1 MLHVCGVRGLGV
13 SLAAASR
20 AAAGMQACLEAHAVG
35 AAALALP
42 QLAAALRRLA
52 GDSVLGPD
60 EQAALLAA
68 PLAAAFFPRWA
79 GGAT

>member
-1 MLHVCGVRGLGV
+1 
-13 SLAAASR
+13 
-20 AAAGMQACLEAHAVG
+20 MQACLEAHAAA

-60 EQAALLAA
+60 ERAALLAA

-79 GGAT
+79 GGDGWRLEPPALHQTGFTVG